1 MMAWTVVIATQS
13 ERSGQIKVVFAGRIA
28 RAW

>member
-1 MMAWTVVIATQS
+1 MMAWTVVIVTQT
-13 ERSGQIKVVFAGRIA
+13 EKSGQIKVVFEGRIS